1 MRRRPSIHDSGQ
13 RLPGGYRLVEQ
24 IGDGSMGTVWRA
36 YDENLDREVAIKIAR
51 HSDPTLAF
59 LIEQEG
65 RALAQVHHPAV
76 VPVFAAGR
84 DASKRGFLA
93 MELLVGG
100 TLQQHCDTYG
110 ALGASYAV
118 SVMLYVL
125 DGLMAAHAQGL
136 VHRDIKP
143 SNVFLAERANW
154 VQPMLIDFGIAS
166 SDTQAQNSRFG
177 SGGTPQYM
185 APEQL
190 EGNAGQDAA
199 IDQWASAVTLYYVAS
214 GKMPF
219 VGANLVQLL
228 SRIQSA
234 PLPFPLDDSIPPGL
248 FAILAQATR
257 KAPQDRYPSVQAFR
271 LALTQWAE
279 SRDKETAIS

>member
-1 MRRRPSIHDSGQ
+1 MRPSPTTHESGLC
-13 RLPGGYRLVEQ
+13 LPGGYRLVEQ
-24 IGDGSMGTVWRA
+24 IGSGAMGTVWRA
-36 YDENLDREVAIKIAR
+36 HDENLGREVAIKIAR
-51 HSDPTLAF
+51 HSDPALAV
-59 LIEQEG
+59 LIEREG

-93 MELLVGG
+93 MELLVGS

-118 SVMLYVL
+118 SVMLHVL
-125 DGLMAAHAQGL
+125 DGLIAAHARGL

-143 SNVFLAERANW
+143 SNVFLAEKAHG

-166 SDTQAQNSRFG
+166 TAESALDSPLD

-190 EGNAGQDAA
+190 QGIADKDAA

-219 VGANLVQLL
+219 AAGNLVQLL
-228 SRIQSA
+228 SRIQTA
-234 PLPFPLDDSIPPGL
+234 PLPFPLDDSIPPAL

-257 KAPQDRYPSVQAFR
+257 KARQDRYPSIHAFR

-279 SRDKETAIS
+279 TQDKGTSS